1 MNRKAELLASVG
13 HGTAD
18 APPPPRN
25 GVCAVVVTYFP
36 TDGLD
41 ELFGTII
48 PQVETL
54 AVVDNTADGDRL
66 RKFSIRAQHTGRVRV
81 IENRFNLGIASA
93 LNRGL
98 EQAMQS
104 GCRWLLTLDQ
114 DTRCYP
120 DMVETLLRVRDDCT
134 PRPAVIGA
142 NYFDA
147 QSQGNKIRP
156 DNEVECLER
165 KTVITSGSLIDVNL
179 AHAAG
184 GFREDYFIDQV
195 DHEFCLRMRAHG
207 HRVVISRKPAMAH
220 SVGEK
225 GGVWLPLLGTL
236 PSHPPLRKY
245 YIARNTIVT
254 VRDYWRREPDWC
266 LRRMARLLLGLL
278 LMATLEKQRI
288 AKVRAFAAGFM
299 DGLRRRMGPCRHEW
313 LRPVR

>member
-1 MNRKAELLASVG
+1 MNGESGLPANR
-13 HGTAD
+13 HGLAD
-18 APPPPRN
+18 APARSTN

-36 TDGLD
+36 AAGLE
-41 ELFGTII
+41 ELLCTII

-54 AVVDNTADGDRL
+54 VVVDNTPNGDQL
-66 RKFSIRAQHTGRVRV
+66 PKFAILAQHAGHVRIV
-81 IENRFNLGIASA
+81 ENRANLGIGAA

-98 EQAMQS
+98 EQARQS

-120 DMVETLLRVRDDCT
+120 DMVETLLRLDEACT

-147 QSQGNKIRP
+147 QNGRNKVP
-156 DNEVECLER
+156 TEGEGECLEQ
-165 KTVITSGSLIDVNL
+165 KTVITSGSLVDVGL

-184 GFREDYFIDQV
+184 GFRADYFIDQV

-236 PSHPPLRKY
+236 PNHPPLRKY
-245 YIARNTIVT
+245 YIARNTVVT
-254 VRDYWRREPDWC
+254 VADYWRREPDWC
-266 LRRMARLLLGLL
+266 LRRMARLLLGLF
-278 LMATLEKQRI
+278 LMATLERQRI
-288 AKVRAFAAGFM
+288 AKVRAFVAGFM
-299 DGLRRRMGPCRHEW
+299 DGLRRRMGPCPRDW
-313 LRPVR
+313 LRPVQ